1 MSSTSRRKNLIWVSI
16 LAGLA
21 AAAAVLLLSWA
32 ITLADAFD
40 DLRLRYDGFEGR
52 VSEIAAENEKL
63 FALLERIP
71 DPPCSEPFLTAMRT
85 AQFQASHV
93 RDIGYLNDDWLLCS
107 STGGVLPEPFKDE
120 METIPLPT
128 GDRLLLNVPLVVT
141 QGVIQGHIVFSGN
154 FNIVFRRDF
163 LNSALGYDA
172 HSTVYV
178 RDRENRYTLLHGD
191 ESNVPPETTAESVGI
206 DRGRLTLSG
215 CSAAVR
221 NGLCGTFAL
230 PLLAPMSDPVT
241 TGLTIIAAFS
251 AGITAAGICFARL
264 RKLNRFHRRFLRGF
278 RSMRFECRY
287 QPFVDAKDHRTLGC
301 EVLVRWRDD
310 DGSIVPPDAFLPIV
324 RSKGLGDDL
333 FRFVVERTFRD
344 LGALLK
350 QTGLKVSFNV
360 NPTEFRTDLLLS
372 TLLPYRD
379 SHPETEIVV
388 EITEDELAKAHEI
401 RSAASVL
408 RGHGI
413 RVSIDD
419 FGTGYSSLS
428 YLADLHL
435 DELKIDRSF
444 VMGLEADTIRAEIVT
459 RMVQLAGALNTT
471 IVAEGIE
478 TFDQAQRLTEVGV
491 HELQGYFFSKPMEPE
506 AFIQRV
512 EGERAAKAA

>member
-1 MSSTSRRKNLIWVSI
+1 VSSTSRRKYLIWVSI
-16 LAGLA
+16 LAGLTA
-21 AAAAVLLLSWA
+21 ATAVLLLSWA

-63 FALLERIP
+63 FALLERIH

-324 RSKGLGDDL
+324 RNKGLGDDL

-344 LGALLK
+344 LGGLLK

-512 EGERAAKAA
+512 EGERAAQAA

>member
-1 MSSTSRRKNLIWVSI
+1 MSSTSRRKHLIWISV
-16 LAGLA
+16 LAGLG
-21 AAAAVLLLSWA
+21 AAAAVLLLSWT
-32 ITLADAFD
+32 ITLTDAFD

-52 VSEIAAENEKL
+52 VREIAAENRKL
-63 FALLERIP
+63 FDMLERIP
-71 DPPCSEPFLTAMRT
+71 HPPCSAPFLTAMRT
-85 AQFQASHV
+85 AQFQAAHV

-107 STGGVLPEPFKDE
+107 STGGVLPKPFKDE
-120 METIPLPT
+120 MQTIMLPT
-128 GDRLLLNVPLVVT
+128 GDRLLLNVPLIVT
-141 QGVIQGHIVFSGN
+141 KGVIQGHIVFSGN

-178 RDRENRYTLLHGD
+178 RDRENVYTLLHGD
-191 ESNVPPETTAESVGI
+191 ARNAPPATTEESVGI
-206 DRGRLTLSG
+206 SNGRLTLSG
-215 CSAAVR
+215 CSDAVR
-221 NGLCGTFAL
+221 HGLCGTFAL
-230 PLLAPMSDPVT
+230 PLLTPMRDPVT
-241 TGLTIIAAFS
+241 IGLTIIAAFS
-251 AGITAAGICFARL
+251 AGITAAGLCFARL

-278 RSMRFECRY
+278 RTPRFECRY
-287 QPFVDAKDHRTLGC
+287 QPFVDAQDHRTLGC

-310 DGSIVPPDAFLPIV
+310 DDTIVAPDAFLPLV
-324 RSKGLGDDL
+324 RARGLGDEL
-333 FRFVVERTFRD
+333 FRIVVERAFLD
-344 LGALLK
+344 LDSLLK
-350 QTGLKVSFNV
+350 ENALKVSFNV

-372 TLLPYRD
+372 TLLPYRE
-379 SHPETEIVV
+379 SHPGTEIVV

-401 RSAASVL
+401 RSAAGVL

-459 RMVQLAGALNTT
+459 RMVQLAGALKTT

-478 TFDQAQRLTEVGV
+478 TYEQAQRLTEVGV

-512 EGERAAKAA
+512 QGERSATAA